1 MMMLYSKEEAE
12 KKIQVCVKSRNH
24 KCVYLSWVPRVG
36 FEMELFI
43 IFLLLPPAIMPG
55 HQPQPH
61 FLLLVPLLLFAS
73 SSPQQNAK

>member
-43 IFLLLPPAIMPG
+43 IFLLLMHHIQFDWIYFYSRG
-55 HQPQPH
+55 I
-61 FLLLVPLLLFAS
+61 
-73 SSPQQNAK
+73 K